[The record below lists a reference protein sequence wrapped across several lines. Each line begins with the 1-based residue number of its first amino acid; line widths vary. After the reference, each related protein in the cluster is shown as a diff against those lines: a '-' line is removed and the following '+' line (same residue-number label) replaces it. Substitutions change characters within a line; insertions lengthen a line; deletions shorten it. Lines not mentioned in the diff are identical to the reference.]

1 MDALRLILLG
11 AGLLFLALLAWL
23 GSRRPRRVQPGLADQ
38 SADLP
43 AGPTSRE
50 AGSASATSGD
60 EEALADVDGLVA
72 RRGAATPAALDS
84 LGAMTSTPGP
94 AAESPF
100 EASLSPPVVDWS
112 EAVADAAAAEQA
124 AANGAPH
131 ATLIDVPVISPAPE
145 ARRGPPRGSAQAMA
159 PGPGPELFI
168 AWPPEPERHIVS
180 LRVLGTR
187 GERIPGRLLRQ
198 GLAAT
203 GFRHGP
209 FGIYHVGHEDG
220 RVLISAASLVRPGLL
235 DPENMD
241 FQHYP
246 GVNLFTVLPAPLAP
260 AELLERFCA
269 TAFDL
274 AERIEG
280 SVQDEGGAPLGAHES
295 QDWRARCIATFAQ
308 HAGAH

>member
-23 GSRRPRRVQPGLADQ
+23 GSRRPRRVAPGLAGK
-38 SADLP
+38 AGDLP
-43 AGPTSRE
+43 AGQPAPE
-50 AGSASATSGD
+50 AASPGAGP
-60 EEALADVDGLVA
+60 ADTDILPGEDGMVA
-72 RRGAATPAALDS
+72 RRSAATPASLDA

-100 EASLSPPVVDWS
+100 EASLTPPVIDWS
-112 EAVADAAAAEQA
+112 DAVADAAAAEQA
-124 AANGAPH
+124 EAAGTPH
-131 ATLIDVPVISPAPE
+131 ATLIDVPVMSQAPE
-145 ARRGPPRGSAQAMA
+145 ARRGPPRGTAPAAA
-159 PGPGPELFI
+159 PGTEPELFV

-180 LRVLGTR
+180 LRVLGAR

-235 DPENMD
+235 DPDNMD

-280 SVQDEGGAPLGAHES
+280 SVHDEGGAPLGVHES